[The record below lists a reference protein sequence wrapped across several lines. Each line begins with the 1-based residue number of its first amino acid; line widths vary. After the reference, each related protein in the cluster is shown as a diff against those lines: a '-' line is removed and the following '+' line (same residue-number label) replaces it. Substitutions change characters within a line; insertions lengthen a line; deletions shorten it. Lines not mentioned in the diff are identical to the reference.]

1 MGGGG
6 GGASPEDLGGGRD
19 GMGPEGGLCKEAR
32 PGAGLCADGK
42 GPVKREGLMTEERGD
57 NMRIQVLEKVRR
69 NRTQSTRG
77 KIGL

>member
-1 MGGGG
+1 M
-6 GGASPEDLGGGRD
+6 
-19 GMGPEGGLCKEAR
+19 
-32 PGAGLCADGK
+32 
-42 GPVKREGLMTEERGD
+42 KREGLMMEERGD